1 MEFRDNEEDKVARLT
16 AKQRQCMDL
25 VVLRKSS
32 KQIAREL
39 GISKPTVDQR
49 IANARAVLGAS
60 NRDEAALIYARHS
73 QIYDRVI
80 CDSTR
85 VPTPSENWD
94 WSPQDRLSD
103 SSVLLQE
110 PAAPFSGVT
119 EHHFPA
125 GRSFLRSPSRDFNS
139 AERILIITGLT
150 VGILAI
156 VLVGL
161 AVAQSISGLL
171 AAP

>member
-1 MEFRDNEEDKVARLT
+1 MGFGGNEEDKVARLT

-73 QIYDRVI
+73 QAYDRVI
-80 CDSTR
+80 YDSTR

-94 WSPQDRLSD
+94 WSPQDGLSD
-103 SSVLLQE
+103 SSMLLQE
-110 PAAPFSGVT
+110 PTAPFSGVT

-125 GRSFLRSPSRDFNS
+125 GQSFLRSPSGDFS
-139 AERILIITGLT
+139 PAERILIIIGLT

-171 AAP
+171 TAP